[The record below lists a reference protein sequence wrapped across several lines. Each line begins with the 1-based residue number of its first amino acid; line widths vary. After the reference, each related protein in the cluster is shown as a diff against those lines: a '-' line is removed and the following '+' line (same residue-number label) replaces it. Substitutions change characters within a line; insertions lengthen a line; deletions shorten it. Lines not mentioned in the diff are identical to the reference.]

1 MVLQQRKE
9 ALTFVI
15 KSLPPSAW
23 RHNSALTL
31 ICFTALFTVFR
42 FNYWLVLLQ
51 KGNVLLYQLPGRE
64 FSENYHVLQ
73 KEVIIFHFP
82 WKILVQD
89 TFMHCHRFTGN
100 IEFSAAL
107 KLSTRYPGGVLF
119 ISDILNN
126 LSRYFYNLY
135 THKAMGTDGIHPRGL
150 KELAEVL
157 TKTLPIIYF
166 MFEAWFLFL
175 ALLNACF
182 PKKNFQLR
190 KILHFAIWNVLF

>member
-1 MVLQQRKE
+1 
-9 ALTFVI
+9 
-15 KSLPPSAW
+15 
-23 RHNSALTL
+23 
-31 ICFTALFTVFR
+31 
-42 FNYWLVLLQ
+42 
-51 KGNVLLYQLPGRE
+51 
-64 FSENYHVLQ
+64 
-73 KEVIIFHFP
+73 
-82 WKILVQD
+82 
-89 TFMHCHRFTGN
+89 MHCHRFTGN

-135 THKAMGTDGIHPRGL
+135 THEAMGTDGIHPRGL

-182 PKKNFQLR
+182 PKKIFS
-190 KILHFAIWNVLF
+190 